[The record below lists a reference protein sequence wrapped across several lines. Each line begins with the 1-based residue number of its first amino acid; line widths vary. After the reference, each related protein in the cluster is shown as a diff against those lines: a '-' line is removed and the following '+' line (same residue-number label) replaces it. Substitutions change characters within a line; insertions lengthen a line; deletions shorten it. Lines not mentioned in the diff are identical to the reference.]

1 MKHHHRFEGPI
12 LWIAALV
19 VGLGL
24 GFALTR
30 VLPPEYAAT
39 NSAAPGEASTHT
51 APTPAD
57 PDAHADPASTLQPT
71 TPVQPGATSGH
82 APASAPAPL
91 KPRIPLILCIPF
103 ALLLGCIALMPFVS
117 MHFWHHH
124 FPDIS
129 FFLGGTIAGYYLAAF
144 NLPNFNHGLTYGQH
158 SMLHAVIE
166 YYSFIALVGGLFVVS
181 GTILIELRGRA
192 TPGLNTG
199 LLLFGALLANI
210 VGTTGASMLL
220 IRPFLRINEGRLR
233 PIHVVLFIF
242 IVSNCGGALTP
253 IGDPPLYLGYL
264 KGVPFAWTL
273 QNLAGE
279 WAFVVGLLLA
289 VYYMIDRS
297 IANKEEREFGQHAP
311 AAADARASAGG
322 PGRNPTNKA
331 PFEDQ
336 HARFGFSIRG
346 TVGIVC
352 LALMVLGVFID
363 PIVKHFAATLPTL
376 QGYPIGATFQLAVAA
391 FAFALAPRAIL
402 DANHFSFFPVKEVG
416 LLFLGIFLTMV
427 PALGFLAAN
436 GSKLGVDSPTTFYF
450 ATGSL
455 SAILDNAPTYLNFMQ
470 IAFGDSEITASTIRA
485 WLQTR
490 EHVLD
495 LRAISTAAVFFGAM
509 TYIGNG
515 PNFMVKSIAEAS
527 LVKMPSFFGYLGL
540 ALMILLPVLVAN
552 WALFFVVLR

>member
-1 MKHHHRFEGPI
+1 MKHHRFEGPI
-12 LWIAALV
+12 VWIVALV

-24 GFALTR
+24 GFALTKI
-30 VLPPEYAAT
+30 LPPEYAAAN
-39 NSAAPGEASTHT
+39 NSAPAATPT
-51 APTPAD
+51 APAPIPAEQAVPAD
-57 PDAHADPASTLQPT
+57 PTSQPAASPQP
-71 TPVQPGATSGH
+71 Q
-82 APASAPAPL
+82 
-91 KPRIPLILCIPF
+91 KPRISLILCIPF
-103 ALLLGCIALMPFVS
+103 ALLLGCIALMPFVN

-129 FFLGGTIAGYYLAAF
+129 FFLGGIVTGYYLNAF
-144 NLPNFNHGLTYGQH
+144 NLPDFNHGLTYGQY

-192 TPGLNTG
+192 TPGLNTA
-199 LLLFGALLANI
+199 LLLFGALLANL

-220 IRPFLRINEGRLR
+220 IRPFLRINQGRLR

-264 KGVPFAWTL
+264 KGVPFAWPV

-279 WAFVVGLLLA
+279 WAFVVGLLLVIFYA
-289 VYYMIDRS
+289 IDRS
-297 IANKEEREFGQHAP
+297 IAKKEKREFGQHP
-311 AAADARASAGG
+311 SSTQGSRDSDNDPRSQTT
-322 PGRNPTNKA
+322 PTSG
-331 PFEDQ
+331 

-346 TVGIVC
+346 GVGIAC
-352 LALMVLGVFID
+352 LALMVFGVFID
-363 PIVKHFAATLPTL
+363 PIVKSLAATLPAL
-376 QGYPIGATFQLAVAA
+376 QGYPLGATFQLAVAT
-391 FAFALAPRAIL
+391 FAFILAPRAIL
-402 DANHFSFFPVKEVG
+402 DANQFSFFPVKEVG

-436 GSKLGVDSPTTFYF
+436 GSKLGVNSPTTFYF
-450 ATGSL
+450 ATGAL
-455 SAILDNAPTYLNFMQ
+455 SAILDNAPTYLNFLQ
-470 IAFGDSEITASTIRA
+470 IAFGDTEITPSAIRV
-485 WLQTR
+485 WLQTH

-495 LRAISTAAVFFGAM
+495 LRAISAAAVFFGAM

-515 PNFMVKSIAEAS
+515 PNFMVKAIAEAS

-552 WALFFVVLR
+552 WALFFVVFR